1 MEIELLESFFQVRH
15 INFSTLTSL
24 LVHNGEKSVI
34 TGYENG
40 DICWHALNAK
50 EQFWKPLF
58 SVRAHKTKVN
68 YLCQLTR
75 NHIVSASNDCS
86 DNLKVWE
93 FNNQGLKLIK
103 ILKRHTK
110 PVNKVIC
117 FESNS
122 NLFSCSD
129 DFSVVFW
136 KYKQIPNIEPKV
148 VINKS
153 GQVKSILKLKINK
166 HVLVVSSLT
175 SGLTFYDLPSFK
187 LINKKINGIFPN
199 PNGLL
204 ELFDGKIAAIQ
215 NNPAR
220 IVIINY
226 DKCAIIKE
234 IRHKYIT
241 SNISCLQ
248 DYLNQSFIFTS
259 IGRFMQI
266 SNSDK
271 NDYNVIYIQQFQSTN
286 LFGNAG
292 LFVIKDGNLIVT
304 NNGENGI
311 NFLKVANSETAVK
324 IKLRQENQKLEVL
337 NQKNKPIE
345 QRGLH
350 QPQPK
355 NKNIYQQ
362 NSIKN
367 EYQKKLKEQEEEGLI
382 QQLLQTGSELDSYN
396 NYSEIYDQFEKEVD
410 DLYND
415 DNSEINSMGNEDVSE
430 YMYDKNNDSIN
441 EYLRNSENQYLPFDY
456 QKLSQLKSSIKPKSS
471 WMSYRDSK
479 IVNSIELNNE
489 IY

>member
-15 INFSTLTSL
+15 INFSVLTSL
-24 LVHNGEKSVI
+24 LVHDRENSVI

-40 DICWHALNAK
+40 DICWQALIPK

-58 SVRAHKTKVN
+58 SIKAHKTKIN
-68 YLCQLTR
+68 YLSQLTR
-75 NHIVSASNDCS
+75 THIISASNDCS

-93 FNNQGLKLIK
+93 CNNKGLCLIK
-103 ILKRHTK
+103 ILQRHKK
-110 PVNKVIC
+110 PVNKIIC
-117 FESNS
+117 PDSDLNW
-122 NLFSCSD
+122 FSCSD

-136 KYKQIPNIEPKV
+136 KCKQIPNIEPRA

-166 HVLVVSSLT
+166 QVLAVSTLT

-187 LINKKINGIFPN
+187 LNNKKINGIFPN
-199 PNGLL
+199 SNGLL

-215 NNPAR
+215 DNPAR

-226 DKCAIIKE
+226 EQCAIIKE

-271 NDYNVIYIQQFQSTN
+271 SDYNVLYIQQFQSTN

-292 LFVIKDGNLIVT
+292 LFVIMDGNLIVT

-311 NFLKVANSETAVK
+311 HVFKVANSEIAVK
-324 IKLRQENQKLEVL
+324 IKLRKENQQSEVL
-337 NQKNKPIE
+337 VQKNKPIE
-345 QRGLH
+345 QRGIH

-355 NKNIYQQ
+355 NQNIYQQ
-362 NSIKN
+362 NSIKK
-367 EYQKKLKEQEEEGLI
+367 ESQKKLKEQEEERLI
-382 QQLLQTGSELDSYN
+382 QQLLQNGSESDSHN
-396 NYSEIYDQFEKEVD
+396 NYSEIYDQFEKEVEN
-410 DLYND
+410 LYND
-415 DNSEINSMGNEDVSE
+415 DNFDINSMGNEDESE
-430 YMYDKNNDSIN
+430 YIYDKNDSIN
-441 EYLRNSENQYLPFDY
+441 KYLEYSENQYLPNF
-456 QKLSQLKSSIKPKSS
+456 SQLKSSINPKSS
-471 WMSYRDSK
+471 GISYHA
-479 IVNSIELNNE
+479 
-489 IY
+489 